1 MTTFSGFYKKDI
13 EILHA
18 PNLVY
23 NNDYTLNADLK
34 DDYTYPVDG
43 WYWFDDIESA
53 YLFFDEPLPQWYID
67 HLEEFNNG

>member
-1 MTTFSGFYKKDI
+1 MTTSGFYKKDI
-13 EILHA
+13 EILYA

-23 NNDYTLNADLK
+23 NVNYTLNADLK

-43 WYWFDDIESA
+43 WYWFDTIELA
-53 YLFFDEPLPQWYID
+53 YSFFNEPLPDWYLE